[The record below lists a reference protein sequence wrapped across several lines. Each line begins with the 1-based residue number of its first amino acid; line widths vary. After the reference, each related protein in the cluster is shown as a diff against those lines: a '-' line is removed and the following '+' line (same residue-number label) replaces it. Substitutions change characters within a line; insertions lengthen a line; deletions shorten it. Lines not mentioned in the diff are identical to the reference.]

1 MQPIMNKLLITLAG
15 ALTLGAA
22 LPVFAGPDWQII
34 EKARKEKQAAQ
45 LAQHDDA
52 VQPAAA
58 QNCPPEPLV
67 LPLDHGPPRPKH
79 AIPEPLAHRTL

>member
-45 LAQHDDA
+45 LAQHMTM
-52 VQPAAA
+52 VPA
-58 QNCPPEPLV
+58 
-67 LPLDHGPPRPKH
+67 PKARH
-79 AIPEPLAHRTL
+79 TR